1 VTTADQDSPRHDAEV
16 DATPVPF
23 WQLEFALAAEDLEA
37 IETLLWDRAALSVSA
52 VPDADAPDIFEPD
65 PGATPLWQTLR
76 LQALFASAE
85 EASAAASAVRAA
97 LPLPVEIEQRRVADE
112 DWLDAWRQHVKPV
125 CLGGRLWICPTG
137 ERTDEMGEHV
147 VLLDAGM
154 AFGTGAHATTALCLE
169 WLAGQPLHD
178 ARVVDFGCGSG
189 ILGIAA
195 LVLGARRVLAVDHDP
210 QAHRATA
217 ENAVNNGVGA
227 RLQLVDAAALPAGEA
242 DVLLA
247 NILAG
252 TLIELAPLLTACV
265 AEGGSIALSGV
276 LAHQAAGVMAAY
288 PAFEFGPAMQRED
301 WVCLPGRRRPLPGAA
316 SSAPVVPGAPSI
328 APVDVQ

>member
-1 VTTADQDSPRHDAEV
+1 MTTAEHGAAETGS
-16 DATPVPF
+16 DHTGEAGAPARY
-23 WQLEFALAAEDLEA
+23 WQLEFALAAEDLEEV
-37 IETLLWDRAALSVSA
+37 ETLLWSLAALSVSA

-76 LQALFASAE
+76 VQALFASAAE
-85 EASAAASAVRAA
+85 AGSASAALTAA
-97 LPLPVEIEQRRVADE
+97 LPLSPVIDCRCIADE

-137 ERTDEMGEHV
+137 ERTPAMGEHV
-147 VLLDAGM
+147 VLLDAGL

-169 WLAGQPLHD
+169 WLAGQSLQD

-195 LVLGARRVLAVDHDP
+195 LVLGAQRVHAVDHDP

-217 ENAVNNGVGA
+217 ENAMNNGVGD
-227 RLQLVDAAALPAGEA
+227 RLRLVDGRELPAGEA
-242 DVLLA
+242 DVLVA

-252 TLIELAPLLTACV
+252 TLIELAPLLTRTV
-265 AEGGSIALSGV
+265 AEGGVLALSGV
-276 LAHQAAGVMAAY
+276 LAHQSEAVMAAY
-288 PAFEFGPAMQRED
+288 PDFEFAPVMQRED
-301 WVCLPGRRRPLPGAA
+301 WVCLPGRRRAA
-316 SSAPVVPGAPSI
+316 STHPALATRTDVP
-328 APVDVQ
+328 

>member
-1 VTTADQDSPRHDAEV
+1 MTTADQDSPQD
-16 DATPVPF
+16 DATTDGAPVPF
-23 WQLEFALAAEDLEA
+23 WQLEFALASADLEA
-37 IETLLWDRAALSVSA
+37 IETLLWDMAALSVSA

-65 PGATPLWQTLR
+65 PGATPLWSTLR
-76 LQALFASAE
+76 LQALFASAA
-85 EASAAASAVRAA
+85 EAEAAAVAVAAA
-97 LPLPVEIEQRRVADE
+97 LPVPVEIDQRRVADE

-137 ERTDEMGEHV
+137 ERTAAMGEHV
-147 VLLDAGM
+147 VLLDAGL

-169 WLAGQPLHD
+169 WLAGQPLRGARLPHG

-195 LVLGARRVLAVDHDP
+195 LVLGAQRVLAVDHDP

-217 ENAVNNGVGA
+217 ENAANNGVGE
-227 RLQLVDAAALPAGEA
+227 RLQLVDGDALPVGEA

-265 AEGGSIALSGV
+265 AEGGAIALSGV
-276 LAHQAAGVMAAY
+276 LAHQAEAVMAAY
-288 PAFEFGPAMQRED
+288 PAFEFAPVMQRED
-301 WVCLPGRRRPLPGAA
+301 WVCIPGRRRPLAGARA
-316 SSAPVVPGAPSI
+316 S
-328 APVDVQ
+328 